1 MEREFACSWRMTYI
15 QGDSR
20 TQIALFPQAL
30 DELVAA
36 DSAVRVVEGFVESLD
51 LAGLGFEKA
60 QPAATGRPP
69 YHPGDLLK
77 LYVYGY
83 LNQVRSSRRLEREAG
98 RNVELLWLLKRL
110 APDHKT
116 IANFR
121 KDNAAAIVQVC
132 RAFTMF
138 CREQELFGRELLA
151 IDGSKFQAAASRR
164 QHYTAERI
172 GKLQGKIDARIAE
185 YLAGLEKSDRQ
196 EAFEAESE
204 GRVGQALAALKGQ
217 RERLQ
222 GLAQTLAASDSKQ
235 VVAGEPEAKLMRTA
249 QGSQVGYN
257 VQTAVDAKHGLI
269 AEFELTSAGN
279 DQQQLLPMARAA
291 QQALQADTLTVV
303 ADTGYQN
310 GEQAQRC
317 EELGITPV
325 VAAQRISN
333 PRGGGFTKDQFVYQA
348 SRDAYR
354 CPAGAW
360 LNRSRSDHKRQTHY
374 YTTLACGG
382 CALRAQCT
390 RSPQRLIARHFFAA
404 ATERAD
410 QRAKLQPQ
418 LLRLR
423 QTLAERPFAALKQ
436 RMGTARFLVRGRLK
450 AKAEMALSVLAYNL
464 SRVIN
469 ILGAPVLIQ
478 RLAI

>member
-1 MEREFACSWRMTYI
+1 MAYI
-15 QGDSR
+15 RGDSR

-30 DELVAA
+30 DELIAA
-36 DSAVRVVEGFVESLD
+36 DSAVRVIEGFVESLD
-51 LAGLGFEKA
+51 LAGLGFDKA

-83 LNQVRSSRRLEREAG
+83 LNQVRSSRRLEREAQ
-98 RNVELLWLLKRL
+98 RNVELLWLLNRL

-121 KDNAAAIVQVC
+121 KDNAQAIVQVC
-132 RAFTMF
+132 RAFTIF

-172 GKLQGKIDARIAE
+172 GKLQRKIDARIAE
-185 YLAGLEKSDRQ
+185 YLRTLERSDRQ
-196 EAFEAESE
+196 EAHEAEPE
-204 GRVGQALAALKGQ
+204 ARVQEALAALKAQ
-217 RERLQ
+217 HERLQ
-222 GLAQTLAASDSKQ
+222 GLAQELAASDSKQ

-249 QGSQVGYN
+249 QGSQVAYN

-291 QQALQADTLTVV
+291 QQVLQTDTLSVV

-325 VAAQRISN
+325 VAAQRVSN
-333 PRGGGFTKDQFVYQA
+333 PRGGGFTKEQFVYD
-348 SRDAYR
+348 SGHDRYR

-360 LNRSRSDHKRQTHY
+360 LSRYRSDYKRQTHY
-374 YTTLACGG
+374 YTTSVCSG
-382 CALRAQCT
+382 CLLRAQCT

-410 QRAKLQPQ
+410 QRAKSQPQ
-418 LLRLR
+418 LVRLR
-423 QTLAERPFAALKQ
+423 HTLAERPFAALKH
-436 RMGTARFLVRGRLK
+436 RMGVPRFLVRGRLK

-464 SRVIN
+464 TRVTN
-469 ILGAPVLIQ
+469 ILTAPVLIQ
-478 RLAI
+478 RLAV